1 MYMNNAPSIAAQ
13 IMITVI
19 PIVGI
24 VFGSTILFFYLYY
37 GHKAKMLMI
46 EKGTYQRPIEK
57 FDLDS
62 FSLFFGL
69 LSFCIGLGMSL
80 FFYLREG
87 FSYGLLGGLIPF
99 AVGVGLIAFFIIRV
113 RVTAKK
119 DG

>member
-1 MYMNNAPSIAAQ
+1 MENAPSLAAQ
-13 IMITVI
+13 IIVTVI

-24 VFGSTILFFYLYY
+24 VFGSTVLFFYIYY
-37 GHKAKMLMI
+37 GHRARMLMI
-46 EKGTYQRPIEK
+46 EKGTYQRTIEK

-87 FSYGLLGGLIPF
+87 YSYGLLGGLIPF
-99 AVGVGLIAFFIIRV
+99 AVGVGLISFFIIRI
-113 RVTAKK
+113 RISAKK